1 VLDACLSV
9 CLLQQSLT
17 IGVKVIEQDF
27 STYARTVIREMNPV
41 GLTTKTLDTSLA
53 SFLSDG

>member
-1 VLDACLSV
+1 M
-9 CLLQQSLT
+9 T

-41 GLTTKTLDTSLA
+41 GLTTKTLDISLA